1 MAQHI
6 NPLIK
11 RLGINKNWNSRWY
24 DWDNMPWKL
33 AEDQLIRTILEVAL
47 AKAHYQVI
55 ELERKSDKINITIF
69 TAKPGM
75 IIKHKGEGLDE
86 TKKLLEKSLTK
97 FRKKNKISDTF
108 NISLNIEEIKKP
120 FTCAQVVAFDIKDEI
135 EKRTPYRRT
144 IKRYL
149 ERVMSNREVKG
160 AKIYVTGRLDG
171 ADIHRSDWVKDG
183 QLPLNTLRANID
195 YGTAF
200 TACTYG
206 KVGIK
211 VWIYKGE
218 SVKPSNSKP
227 KYTNN
232 NN

>member
-11 RLGINKNWNSRWY
+11 RLGINKNWTSRWF
-24 DWDNMPWKL
+24 DWENFPWKL
-33 AEDQLIRTILEVAL
+33 AEDQLIRDELYTILS
-47 AKAHYQVI
+47 KAHYQTI

-75 IIKHKGEGLDE
+75 IIKHKGEGLDDI
-86 TKKLLEKSLTK
+86 KQAIEKSIKK
-97 FRKKNKISDTF
+97 FRRKNKVSDTF
-108 NISLNIEEIKKP
+108 NLSLNIEEVRKP
-120 FTCAQVVAFDIKDEI
+120 FVCAQIIAFDLRDDI
-135 EKRTPYRRT
+135 EKRMPYRRT
-144 IKRYL
+144 IKKYL
-149 ERVMSNREVKG
+149 ERIMSNREVKG
-160 AKIYVTGRLDG
+160 AKIFVTGRLDG
-171 ADIHRSDWVKDG
+171 ADIARSDWVKDG

-195 YGTAF
+195 YGHTY

-206 KVGIK
+206 KIGIK

-218 SVKPSNSKP
+218 SIKPSSSKP